1 MDVRCI
7 NSIIKCILQSDM
19 SEVNINHI
27 QLRPVVCEIDEDGKE
42 IYNVKCVFGERI
54 FEEKVSLSEAWV
66 AGNLLLFAAFN
77 GYLENMYN
85 LKEGV
90 SFRNHYDNL
99 PENSLLERIS
109 KNCYRII
116 KIIRNGI
123 QHNLSEVN
131 YIDGNYDIN
140 YHYKKSLYELQIA
153 ARGIRNLYTLI
164 VNIIQG
170 KISGMDEKYNTI
182 GHYEGILYTQY
193 IDMLKEVKKLS
204 DDSGSDLL
212 NVSRGIKLRAG
223 GRYPVENPRIIM
235 ENETS
240 ITFKHIE
247 NNITDDENTPQYCY
261 STDYIYKEFLIPQ
274 EIGKIT
280 RGKSTLLQER
290 INQTT
295 ICFQKKD
302 LDDKWKMQPGLE

>member
-27 QLRPVVCEIDEDGKE
+27 QMRPVVCEMDKDAKE
-42 IYNVKCVFGERI
+42 YNVGLAFRERI
-54 FEEKVSLSEAWV
+54 FEKKASLSEAWV

-131 YIDGNYDIN
+131 YIEGNYDIN
-140 YHYKKSLYELQIA
+140 YHYKKTLYELQIT

-193 IDMLKEVKKLS
+193 IDMHKEVKKLS

-212 NVSRGIKLRAG
+212 NVSGGIKLRAV
-223 GRYPVENPRIIM
+223 GRYLVENPWIIK

-240 ITFKHIE
+240 ITFNHIE
-247 NNITDDENTPQYCY
+247 NNITDDENNSKYCY

-280 RGKSTLLQER
+280 RGKSPLLQER
-290 INQTT
+290 INQAT

-302 LDDKWKMQPGLE
+302 LDDKWKM